1 MRQAVDEMQQ
11 KMKNMNRRDFL
22 KTSGKLCAG
31 GLVIYTA
38 ELLLPRLGRSAR
50 GTAYDWEKHL
60 YGFVVD
66 TTLCIG
72 CGRCVKACKEENAV
86 PDGFYR
92 TWVERYRITE
102 HEEVLVD
109 SPHGALDGFT
119 EIDSE
124 AKVVKS
130 FFVPKLC
137 NQCSKPNCVQV
148 CPVGATYKTK
158 DGIVLVDDQHCV
170 GCGYC
175 VLACPYGARYIDHD
189 GKRVADKCTWC
200 YHRLVKGL
208 SPACVLAC
216 PVGARKI
223 GDLRDPASEVSTILR
238 ERRVNVLKPEIGNE
252 PRAYYLG
259 LDKEVR

>member
-1 MRQAVDEMQQ
+1 
-11 KMKNMNRRDFL
+11 MKENRREFL
-22 KTSGKLCAG
+22 KKSGKLLKG
-31 GLVIYTA
+31 GLLLYAA
-38 ELLLPRLGRSAR
+38 ELLIPRAVCTDTGIR
-50 GTAYDWEKHL
+50 YDWEKHL

-66 TTLCIG
+66 TYKCIG
-72 CGRCVKACKEENAV
+72 CGRCVRACKEENNV

-92 TWVERYRITE
+92 TWVERYIITE

-109 SPHGALDGFT
+109 SPKGALDGF
-119 EIDSE
+119 EEQDLKD
-124 AKVVKS
+124 KVVKS

-137 NQCSKPNCVQV
+137 NQCSEPNCVQV

-158 DGIVLVDDQHCV
+158 DGIILIDDKYCV
-170 GCGYC
+170 GCSYC
-175 VLACPYGARYIDHD
+175 VQACPYGVRYIDHD

-200 YHRLVKGL
+200 YHRIVKGL
-208 SPACVLAC
+208 LPACVLAC

-223 GDLRDPASEVSTILR
+223 GDLNDPKSEVSRIVR
-238 ERRVNVLKPEIGNE
+238 EKRVSVLKPEIGNE

>member
-1 MRQAVDEMQQ
+1 MTI
-11 KMKNMNRRDFL
+11 NRRDFL
-22 KTSGKLCAG
+22 KKGGSVLKG
-31 GLVIYTA
+31 GLFLYTA
-38 ELLLPRLGRSAR
+38 ELLIPRVVCP
-50 GTAYDWEKHL
+50 GTGFGYDWENHL

-66 TTLCIG
+66 TNACIG
-72 CGRCVKACKEENAV
+72 CGRCVKACKEENNV

-109 SPHGALDGFT
+109 SPKGGLDGF
-119 EIDSE
+119 EEKDVRGR
-124 AKVVKS
+124 VVKS

-148 CPVGATYKTK
+148 CPVSATYKTK
-158 DGIVLVDDQHCV
+158 DGIVLIDDKRCV

-175 VLACPYGARYIDHD
+175 VQACPYGVRYVDHED
-189 GKRVADKCTWC
+189 KGVADKCTWC
-200 YHRLVKGL
+200 YHRIVRGL
-208 SPACVLAC
+208 LPACVLAC

-223 GDLRDPASEVSTILR
+223 GDLRDPESEVSRIIK
-238 ERRVNVLKPEIGNE
+238 EKRVAVLKPEIGNE

-259 LDKEVR
+259 LDMEVR

>member
-1 MRQAVDEMQQ
+1 MEI
-11 KMKNMNRRDFL
+11 NRRDFL
-22 KTSGKLCAG
+22 KKGGGVLKG
-31 GLVIYTA
+31 GLFLYAA
-38 ELLLPRLGRSAR
+38 ELLIPRVLCSSG
-50 GTAYDWEKHL
+50 GMDYHWEKHL

-72 CGRCVKACKEENAV
+72 CGKCVRSCKEENNV

-92 TWVERYRITE
+92 TWVERYLITE
-102 HEEVLVD
+102 HEEVLVE
-109 SPHGALDGFT
+109 SPQGALDGFKG
-119 EIDSE
+119 E
-124 AKVVKS
+124 ALKGKVVKA

-158 DGIVLVDDQHCV
+158 DGVVLVDDQHCV
-170 GCGYC
+170 RCGYC
-175 VLACPYGARYIDHD
+175 VQACPYGARYIDHA
-189 GKRVADKCTWC
+189 GKAVVDKCTWC
-200 YHRLVKGL
+200 YHRIVKGL

-223 GDLRDPASEVSTILR
+223 GDLKDPESEVSRIVR
-238 ERRVNVLKPEIGNE
+238 EKRVAILKPEIGNE

>member
-1 MRQAVDEMQQ
+1 MQE
-11 KMKNMNRRDFL
+11 NMTNMDRRDFL
-22 KTSGKLCAG
+22 KKSGSLCTG
-31 GLVIYTA
+31 GLLIYTA
-38 ELLLPRLGRSAR
+38 ELLLPRLVRSAV
-50 GTAYDWEKHL
+50 GTAYEWEKHL

-66 TTLCIG
+66 TTVCIG
-72 CGRCVKACKEENAV
+72 CGRCVKACKEENSV

-92 TWVERYRITE
+92 TWVERYCITE
-102 HEEVLVD
+102 QEAVLVD
-109 SPHGALDGFT
+109 SPRGALDGFP
-119 EIDSE
+119 EIDSS

-137 NQCSKPNCVQV
+137 NQCSQPNCVQV
-148 CPVGATYKTK
+148 CPVGATYKTR
-158 DGIVLVDDQHCV
+158 DGIVLVDDQYCV

-223 GDLRDPASEVSTILR
+223 GDLRDPASEVSMILK